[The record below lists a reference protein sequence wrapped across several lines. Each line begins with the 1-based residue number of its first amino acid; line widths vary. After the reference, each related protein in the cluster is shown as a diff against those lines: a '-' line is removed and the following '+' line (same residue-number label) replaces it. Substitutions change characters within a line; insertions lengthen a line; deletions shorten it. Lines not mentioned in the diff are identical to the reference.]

1 MSDSAVGLF
10 LVPACGLELNDAAAS
25 GGISTTRDTKTP
37 GIRRGKTEG
46 KRRR

>member
-1 MSDSAVGLF
+1 MSDNAVELF

-25 GGISTTRDTKTP
+25 GGISTTRDGHKE